1 MYNKLNIRDFT
12 FAVKFPNAKFEK
24 DKMFL
29 DKNQFI
35 LFLQVT
41 IHLAI
46 YLWQRLLLKKVKS
59 LILPMIIYTFKKVFE
74 KLMEKWQLLILLW

>member
-24 DKMFL
+24 DKIFL

-35 LFLQVT
+35 LSFSTGDNTLGYIFMAAFIAQKGKEFN
-41 IHLAI
+41 AAYDNI
-46 YLWQRLLLKKVKS
+46 Y
-59 LILPMIIYTFKKVFE
+59 I
-74 KLMEKWQLLILLW
+74 